1 MMKITLAALAIVAAS
16 DVSMAQSQGE
26 SPKPASNPPAP
37 TAPAATPTQPTSTP
51 AQPATGTAPASD
63 AAKDPAFIL
72 KYTVKDID
80 GKDVNLED
88 YKGKVLL
95 IVNVASRCGYTSQ
108 YDGLEKL
115 YQAKKDQGLVILGFP
130 ANNFMGQ
137 EPGTDEEIKKFCT
150 TKYSVTFP
158 MFSKISVKGKDA
170 HPLFAQMS
178 ALPKPMGGEPSWNFN
193 KFLIGRDG
201 KVVEHFA
208 SDATPSDKKLVGAIE
223 SELKKTS

>member
-1 MMKITLAALAIVAAS
+1 MMKITLAALAIAAAS

-37 TAPAATPTQPTSTP
+37 TAPAVTPTQPASTP
-51 AQPATGTAPASD
+51 AQPATGTAPD

-72 KYTVKDID
+72 QYTVKDID
-80 GKDVNLED
+80 GKDVKLED

-158 MFSKISVKGKDA
+158 MFSKVSVKGKDA

-178 ALPKPMGGEPSWNFN
+178 ALPKPKGGEPSWNFN

-223 SELKKTS
+223 AELKKTS

>member
-37 TAPAATPTQPTSTP
+37 TAPAATPTQPASTP
-51 AQPATGTAPASD
+51 AQPATGTAPD

-80 GKDVNLED
+80 GKDVKLED

-178 ALPKPMGGEPSWNFN
+178 ALPKPKGGEPSWNFN